1 MPHPRPTRLHHAI
14 RIACLGLALAAPLAH
29 AGPVTLDSAPVQ
41 SYKLPAGPLGRA
53 LSGFAVNAGIALSF
67 DPALTEGLMAAPLAG
82 SYPAREAAARLLAG
96 SGLELAA
103 RADGSYT
110 LKKSAPPAV
119 AAASAVTTAAAATLP
134 GVTVTASADSAP
146 FDLPDAYAGGQV
158 ARGGRLGMLGNVDA
172 MDTPF
177 NLTSFTAQ
185 AIDNQQAATI
195 ADVVARD
202 PSVRSTAPSGD
213 VADSF
218 FIRGFAIGDNNIGE
232 IAFDGLYGVAPN
244 YRLLADYAERVDILK
259 GPAAMVYGMS
269 PNSGV
274 GGSINVVPKRAGAD
288 LTRVQA
294 EYAGSAQAGLKTD
307 LARRFGLDR
316 AFGVRLNASGRSG
329 DTAIDQ
335 QSRTATL
342 GALALDYQGERLR
355 ATLDLIDQREDV
367 DAPSRRPWL
376 GAGLAVPRA
385 PDGRTNLTQRWEWY
399 DSRERSA
406 LLRADYQLHE
416 QLTVFAS
423 AGAARS
429 DVERLF
435 NTPSIVNAAGDTSV
449 LPTRAVFDVERG
461 SASAGLRARLSSG
474 AIKHQLTLEWS
485 QYQDRLAMGTQAGR
499 AYASNMYLPVQQSA
513 QDVASPA
520 LASKRSTNRLG
531 GVALADMLSMFDQRL
546 QVMLGLRRQTIR
558 ADTFGTSGATTAR
571 YDQSALTPMAGVV
584 LKPWRQV
591 SLYANH
597 IGGLSKGDSAPD
609 SAVNAGEAFAPYKA
623 KQNEIGA
630 KVDHGSL
637 MTSVSLFRIT
647 RPSGQL
653 TANRYA
659 ADGEQRNR
667 GVEVNAYGKL
677 GDAVRLFGGASWT
690 DAKLVKTN
698 SAATLG
704 KTAVG
709 VPKLHVTMSAE
720 WDVAQLAGL
729 TLSGAL
735 QHSGA
740 QYANQANTQRLDSWT
755 SLDVGARYRATAA
768 GKPLVLRAGVR
779 NATGKDYWAG
789 ASTWGTLIA
798 GAPRSVVLSAAR
810 DF

>member
-1 MPHPRPTRLHHAI
+1 MPHPRPTPLHHAV
-14 RIACLGLALAAPLAH
+14 RIAVLGLALA
-29 AGPVTLDSAPVQ
+29 GPVASAAPATLDTVPVQ
-41 SYKLPAGPLGRA
+41 SYHLPAGPLGRA
-53 LSGFAVNAGIALSF
+53 LSGFAVHAGIALSF
-67 DPALTEGLMAAPLAG
+67 DPAMTEGLVAAPLAG
-82 SYPAREAAARLLAG
+82 SYPAPEAAARLLAG

-110 LKKSAPPAV
+110 LKKSLPAAVQAAP
-119 AAASAVTTAAAATLP
+119 ATLP
-134 GVTVTASADSAP
+134 GVTVTASAEASP
-146 FDLPDAYAGGQV
+146 GELPDAYAGGQI
-158 ARGGRLGMLGNVDA
+158 ARGGRLGMLGNVDVMNA
-172 MDTPF
+172 PF
-177 NLTSFTAQ
+177 HLTSFTAQ

-244 YRLLADYAERVDILK
+244 YRLLPDYAERVEVLK
-259 GPAAMVYGMS
+259 GPAAMIYGMS

-294 EYAGSAQAGLKTD
+294 DYASASQAGARID
-307 LARRFGLDR
+307 LARRFGSDR
-316 AFGVRLNASGRSG
+316 AFGARFNGSHRGG
-329 DTAIDQ
+329 DTAIDN
-335 QSRTATL
+335 QSRKSSL

-355 ATLDLIDQREDV
+355 ATLDLIDQRDNV
-367 DAPSRRPWL
+367 DAPSRRPWP

-385 PDGRTNLTQRWEWY
+385 PGGRTNLTQRWEWY

-406 LLRADYQLHE
+406 LLRADLEAHE
-416 QLTVFAS
+416 QLTLFAS
-423 AGAARS
+423 AGTAQS
-429 DVERLF
+429 DVGRLF

-449 LPTRAVFDVERG
+449 VPTRAAFDVQRS
-461 SASAGLRARLSSG
+461 SASAGLRARLAG
-474 AIKHQLTLEWS
+474 GGIKHQLTMEWS
-485 QYQDRLAMGTQAGR
+485 RYEDRLAMGTLAGR
-499 AYASNMYLPVQQSA
+499 AYTSNLYAPVVQPA
-513 QDVASPA
+513 QDVAAPA
-520 LASKRSTNRLG
+520 AVTKRSANRLG
-531 GVALADMLSMFDQRL
+531 GVALADMLSMFDERL

-558 ADTFGTSGATTAR
+558 SDTFGAAGATTAR
-571 YDQSALTPMAGVV
+571 YDRSAVTPMAGVV
-584 LKPWRQV
+584 FKPWRQV

-597 IGGLSKGDSAPD
+597 TGGLSKGDSAPD
-609 SAVNAGEAFAPYKA
+609 TAVNAGEAFAPYKA
-623 KQNEIGA
+623 RQQEIGA
-630 KVDHGSL
+630 RLDHGSL
-637 MTSVSLFRIT
+637 VTSVSLFQIT

-667 GVEVNAYGKL
+667 GIEVNGYGKL
-677 GDAVRLFGGASWT
+677 GKDVRLFGGASWT
-690 DAKLVKTN
+690 DAELVKTN

-709 VPKLHVTMSAE
+709 VPTLHVTMSGE
-720 WDVAQLAGL
+720 WDVPLLAGL
-729 TLSGAL
+729 TLTGAL

-740 QYANQANTQRLDSWT
+740 QYANQANTQRLDGWT
-755 SLDVGARYRATAA
+755 TLDMGARYRTTAP
-768 GKPLVLRAGVR
+768 GKPVVLRAGVR
-779 NATGKDYWAG
+779 NATGKHYWAG

-798 GAPRSVVLSAAR
+798 GAPRSVVLSAGV

>member
-14 RIACLGLALAAPLAH
+14 RIACLGLALAAPLAG
-29 AGPVTLDSAPVQ
+29 AAPVTLDSAPVQ

-53 LSGFAVNAGIALSF
+53 LSSFAVDAGIALSF
-67 DPALTEGLMAAPLAG
+67 DPALTEGLVAAPLAG

-110 LKKSAPPAV
+110 LKKSAPPALP
-119 AAASAVTTAAAATLP
+119 AAAATAATAATLP

-146 FDLPDAYAGGQV
+146 SDLPDPYAGGQI

-172 MDTPF
+172 MNTPF

-244 YRLLADYAERVDILK
+244 YRLLADYAERVDVLK

-294 EYAGSAQAGLKTD
+294 DYASSAQAGIKTD
-307 LARRFGLDR
+307 LARRFGPDR
-316 AFGVRLNASGRSG
+316 AFGARLNASHRSG
-329 DTAIDQ
+329 DTAIDN
-335 QSRTATL
+335 QSRKASL

-355 ATLDLIDQREDV
+355 ATLDLIAQRDDV

-376 GAGLAVPRA
+376 NAGLAVPRA
-385 PDGRTNLTQRWEWY
+385 PDARTNLTQRWEWY

-406 LLRADYQLHE
+406 LLRADYQAHE
-416 QLTVFAS
+416 QLTLFAS
-423 AGAARS
+423 AGTARS

-449 LPTRAVFDVERG
+449 LPTRAVFDVER
-461 SASAGLRARLSSG
+461 SSVSAGLRARLASG
-474 AIKHQLTLEWS
+474 PVRHQITLEWS

-499 AYASNMYLPVQQSA
+499 LYTSNMYAPVAQPA
-513 QDVASPA
+513 QDVAAPA
-520 LASKRSTNRLG
+520 QVSKRSTNRLG
-531 GVALADMLSMFDQRL
+531 GVALADMLSLFDERL

-558 ADTFGTSGATTAR
+558 ADTFGAAGATTAQYER
-571 YDQSALTPMAGVV
+571 SAVTPMAGVV
-584 LKPWRQV
+584 FKPWRQV

-597 IGGLSKGDSAPD
+597 VGGLSKGDSAPD
-609 SAVNAGEAFAPYKA
+609 TAVNAGEAFAPYKA
-623 KQNEIGA
+623 RQNEIGA

-637 MTSVSLFRIT
+637 VTTVSLFQIT

-667 GVEVNAYGKL
+667 GIEVNAYGKL
-677 GDAVRLFGGASWT
+677 GEAVRLFGGASWT
-690 DAKLVKTN
+690 DAELVKTN

-720 WDVAQLAGL
+720 WDLAQMPGL
-729 TLSGAL
+729 TLTGAL

-740 QYANQANTQRLDSWT
+740 QYANQANTQRLAGWT
-755 SLDVGARYRATAA
+755 SVDAGARYRSTLS
-768 GKPLVLRAGVR
+768 GRPLVLRAGVR

-798 GAPRSVVLSAAR
+798 GAPRSVVLSAAL

>member
-1 MPHPRPTRLHHAI
+1 MPQPRPTRLHHAI
-14 RIACLGLALAAPLAH
+14 RSACLGLALAAPLAG
-29 AGPVTLDSAPVQ
+29 AAPVTLDTAPLQ

-53 LSGFAVNAGIALSF
+53 LSGFAVDAGIALSF

-110 LKKSAPPAV
+110 LKKSPAPAPAPGP
-119 AAASAVTTAAAATLP
+119 APTAILP
-134 GVTVTASADSAP
+134 GVTVTASAETSP
-146 FDLPDAYAGGQV
+146 GELPDAYAGGQV
-158 ARGGRLGMLGNVDA
+158 ARGGRLGMLGNIDA

-177 NLTSFTAQ
+177 NLTSYTAQ
-185 AIDNQQAATI
+185 AIENQQAATI

-244 YRLLADYAERVDILK
+244 YRLLADYAERVDVLK

-294 EYAGSAQAGLKTD
+294 DYAGSSQAGARVD
-307 LARRFGLDR
+307 LARRFGPER
-316 AFGVRLNASGRSG
+316 AFGARFNGGRRSG
-329 DTAIDQ
+329 DTAIDM
-335 QSRTATL
+335 QSRTSSL
-342 GALALDYQGERLR
+342 GALALDYQGQRLR

-376 GAGLAVPRA
+376 SAGLAVPRA

-406 LLRADYQLHE
+406 LLRADVQAHE
-416 QLTVFAS
+416 RLTLFAS
-423 AGAARS
+423 AGTARS
-429 DVERLF
+429 DVDRLF
-435 NTPSIVNAAGDTSV
+435 NTPSIVNAAGDTTV
-449 LPTRAVFDVERG
+449 LPTRAVFDVER
-461 SASAGLRARLSSG
+461 SALGAGLRARLSSG
-474 AIKHQLTLEWS
+474 AVRHQLTLEWS
-485 QYQDRLAMGTQAGR
+485 QYQDRLAMGTRAGR
-499 AYASNMYLPVQQSA
+499 AYTSNMYAPVAQPA
-513 QDVASPA
+513 QDVAAPA
-520 LASKRSTNRLG
+520 AVAPRSTTRLG
-531 GVALADMLSMFDQRL
+531 GVALADMLSMFDERL

-558 ADTFGTSGATTAR
+558 ADTVGAAGIGAAR
-571 YDQSALTPMAGVV
+571 YQQSAVTPMAGVV

-630 KVDHGSL
+630 KLDHGSL
-637 MTSVSLFRIT
+637 VTTVSLFQIT

-659 ADGEQRNR
+659 ADAEQRNR
-667 GVEVNAYGKL
+667 GIEVNAYGKL
-677 GDAVRLFGGASWT
+677 GEAVRLYGGASWT
-690 DAKLVKTN
+690 DAELVKTN

-704 KTAVG
+704 NTAVG
-709 VPKLHVTMSAE
+709 VPTLHATMSAE
-720 WDVAQLAGL
+720 WDLAQLPGL
-729 TLSGAL
+729 TLTGAL

-755 SLDVGARYRATAA
+755 SVDLGARYRGTAL
-768 GKPLVLRAGVR
+768 GKPLVLRAGLR
-779 NATGKDYWAG
+779 NAAGKHYWAG

-798 GAPRSVVLSAAR
+798 GAPRSVVLSAAL